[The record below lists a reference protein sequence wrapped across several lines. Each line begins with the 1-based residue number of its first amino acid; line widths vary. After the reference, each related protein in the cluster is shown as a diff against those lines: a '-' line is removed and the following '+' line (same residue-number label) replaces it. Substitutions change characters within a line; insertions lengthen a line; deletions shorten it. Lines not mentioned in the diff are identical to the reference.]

1 MNTTELLTQARDSL
15 KRYVETDEPW
25 LDEPG
30 NAYYAEIYREGVR
43 VLKELND
50 TLSKPAS
57 EDAWLVEADR
67 LINELETFIRGQ
79 SDGMDRAGHHIYET
93 KQQLSI
99 HLRARPAPESFES
112 VKEPTTRLAAELMEK
127 EFVNLGNFSCTKE
140 VWANK
145 IRGWLFIRGPVEDAL
160 RKAMIEAAKE
170 SGK

>member
-99 HLRARPAPESFES
+99 HLRARPALEGFVLVP
-112 VKEPTTRLAAELMEK
+112 VVPTKAMNQVMYDGDWTWPDLLAAAE
-127 EFVNLGNFSCTKE
+127 SIT
-140 VWANK
+140 
-145 IRGWLFIRGPVEDAL
+145 EDEYNTL
-160 RKAMIEAAKE
+160 NAMLNAAKE